1 MDERVR
7 EHAEVLVDWSARI
20 EAGDDVVVSVGE
32 GAHELGVAVAEKLGE
47 TGANTVTTYDSEE
60 MGRAYLRAHD
70 GDFDKPGAHEFALYE
85 NADSVLVLGG
95 SRNTTAKADVPPE
108 RTQAASRATREVRE
122 LVLSTDWVKTV
133 HPTRAYAQQAG
144 MAYEEYR
151 EFVYDAVLRD
161 WESLAEEMARLK
173 DLLDDASEV
182 RIVKEDDG
190 TDLTMSVENRA
201 AINSGASVAYGSH
214 NLPSGEVFTAPQNPE
229 GRVYFDVPMTLESRR
244 VRGVRL
250 VFEDGEVVDFAAE
263 TGEDALAE
271 VLDTDAGAR
280 RLGEFGIGMNRGVDR
295 FTDNILFDEKMG
307 GTVHLAVGR
316 AYKNCL
322 PEGETGNESAV
333 HEDLITDMTTEGT
346 RMEFDGDVVQ
356 RNGLF
361 RWEDGF
367 EG

>member
-1 MDERVR
+1 
-7 EHAEVLVDWSARI
+7 
-20 EAGDDVVVSVGE
+20 
-32 GAHELGVAVAEKLGE
+32 
-47 TGANTVTTYDSEE
+47 
-60 MGRAYLRAHD
+60 
-70 GDFDKPGAHEFALYE
+70 
-85 NADSVLVLGG
+85 VLVLGG
-95 SRNTTAKADVPPE
+95 SRNATAEADVPAE
-108 RTQAASRATREVRE
+108 KAQAASRASQPVRE
-122 LVLSTDWVKTV
+122 RMLATDWVKTV

-144 MAYEEYR
+144 MAYEAYR

-173 DLLDDASEV
+173 ALLDEASEV

-190 TDLTMSVENRA
+190 TDVTMSVENRT
-201 AINSGASVAYGSH
+201 AINSAASVAYGSH
-214 NLPSGEVFTAPQNPE
+214 NLPSGEVFTAPEDPE
-229 GRVYFDVPMTLESRR
+229 GEVYFDVPMTLESRR

-250 VFEDGEVVDFAAE
+250 VFEDGEVVDFSAE

-271 VLDTDAGAR
+271 VLDTDEGAR
-280 RLGEFGIGMNRGVDR
+280 RLGELGIGMNRGVDR
-295 FTDNILFDEKMG
+295 FTDNVLFDEKMG

-333 HEDLITDMTTEGT
+333 HEDLITDMTSEGT
-346 RMEFDGDVVQ
+346 RMEFDGQVVQ

-361 RWEDGF
+361 RWEEGF